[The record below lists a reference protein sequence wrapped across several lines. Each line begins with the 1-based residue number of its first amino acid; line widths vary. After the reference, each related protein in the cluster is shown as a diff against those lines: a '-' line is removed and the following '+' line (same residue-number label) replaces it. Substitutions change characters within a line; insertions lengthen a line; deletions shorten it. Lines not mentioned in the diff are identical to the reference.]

1 MFHIGS
7 YSPNGDRPAEEWPE
21 ALGEDAYC
29 GLVGEVVRAIGPHSE
44 ADPVA
49 ILVSFLVL
57 FGNVI
62 KRGPHFT
69 AGDAVHATNLFAMLV
84 GDTSSGRKGTGTEGP
99 RGVFRVA
106 DADWE
111 GRIASGLVSGEGVIH
126 HVRDPR
132 NRRRKAAK
140 DETGDHDGMVEE
152 LVDAGVEDKRLMLVV
167 EEMAAVFAVVSRKD
181 NTLSPVLRELWGRGS
196 AQTLAKNSPERCS
209 KALVSLLGH
218 ITPAELRNRLDST
231 EVANGFGN
239 RFLYFLVRRSK
250 LLPRGGNVPRA
261 EVEKLA
267 LLLDEAIAHARR
279 LTEVGMADDA
289 LLAWDDHYESLVS
302 RPPTLAGALTARAA
316 PQVRRLAL
324 LYCLLD
330 ERDRIHGEHLRAA
343 LEVWRH
349 SEDSVRIIFG
359 GQLGEEVA
367 DTCLYFIRE
376 AAEVGITRT
385 ELRDEL
391 GHRISSA
398 KTTTALRLLE
408 RLGLAWV
415 AREPTGGRST
425 ERWYFEETVAKSG
438 EKSS

>member
-1 MFHIGS
+1 MFHVGS
-7 YSPNGDRPAEEWPE
+7 YSANGDRPVEEWPDP
-21 ALGEDAYC
+21 LGQAAYC
-29 GLVGEVVRAIGPHSE
+29 GLAGEVVRTIGPHSE

-57 FGNVI
+57 YGNVI

-84 GDTSSGRKGTGTEGP
+84 GDTGEGRKGTGTESP

-106 DADWE
+106 DPDWE
-111 GRIASGLVSGEGVIH
+111 RRIASGLVSGEGVIH

-132 NRRRKAAK
+132 HRLRKAT
-140 DETGDHDGMVEE
+140 TGEVGDRDGMVEE

-167 EEMAAVFAVVSRKD
+167 EEMAAVFAVVSRRD

-209 KALVSLLGH
+209 NALVSLLGH
-218 ITPAELRNRLDST
+218 ITPAELRNRLESA
-231 EVANGFGN
+231 EVANGFAN

-261 EVEKLA
+261 EVAKLA
-267 LLLDEAIAHARR
+267 LLLGEAIAHART

-289 LLAWDDHYESLVS
+289 LLVWDDHYESLVTQ
-302 RPPTLAGALTARAA
+302 PPTLAGALTARAA

-343 LEVWRH
+343 LEVWRYCA
-349 SEDSVRIIFG
+349 DSVRIIFG

-367 DTCLYFIRE
+367 DSCLCLLRE
-376 AAEVGITRT
+376 AAEVGITRS

-391 GHRISSA
+391 GHRVSSA
-398 KTTTALRLLE
+398 KTTAALRLLE

-415 AREPTGGRST
+415 AREPTGGRYR
-425 ERWYFEETVAKSG
+425 ERWYPQETVAKSG